1 MISNVKCS
9 KYDTEEK
16 VYIKVSL
23 MFSGILVE
31 AVSRIGWGKQ
41 ESKPNYGAQ
50 ESLEND
56 FWEAWRKRVRGWT
69 LKRVCVV
76 MTTGYY

>member
-31 AVSRIGWGKQ
+31 AVSRIG
-41 ESKPNYGAQ
+41 
-50 ESLEND
+50 
-56 FWEAWRKRVRGWT
+56 
-69 LKRVCVV
+69 
-76 MTTGYY
+76 